1 MPSHVMN
8 ITPPAPKQAKERKMR
23 PRKPFQ
29 TAYKV
34 ESSSGRVFMRVRGWV
49 QPAKTS
55 MMVKNS
61 VKAVQ
66 RRLDRFQAN
75 QEYLQMLDG
84 EALFLKS
91 CGVNADDIRGAGM
104 STVPNIKK
112 LDPSLNLSLF

>member
-1 MPSHVMN
+1 MN
-8 ITPPAPKQAKERKMR
+8 LTPPEPKQQKRAKIR

-29 TAYKV
+29 TAFKV

-66 RRLDRFQAN
+66 RRLDRFQVH

-91 CGVNADDIRGAGM
+91 CGVNADDVRGAGM
-104 STVPNIKK
+104 SAVPIFKVGP
-112 LDPSLNLSLF
+112 LLNPALL